1 MMEVLISKLKAQ
13 KLKLLTTKYHVC
25 LSICIVFSFLTNL
38 NAQTF
43 ERIENYAG
51 LGTATQNNGTALADY
66 DADGDLDIFV
76 VAKAQD
82 VVGNANTH
90 SKLFRNNND
99 GTFTDVTQ
107 TTGLVNLFPVDE
119 PSDYTDALNGFKY
132 GAFWG
137 DYDNDGY
144 PDIFFTHIFKV
155 QLFHNE
161 GNGTFKEVTLEAGFK
176 KYNQNVNTGATWF
189 DYNNDGF
196 LDIYISDWG
205 SEDEGN
211 RLFKNNGDG
220 TFTNVTGIIQ
230 GVLIN
235 KHSYQSVPFDF
246 NGDGWMDLYVAN
258 DYATESNDLYINNKG
273 LGFTEE
279 AATYGLDFSKDDMGI
294 AVGDYNGDGAFDMY
308 ITAIGDNQLFENQGN
323 NSFVNK
329 GRSLGVYNT
338 GWAWDVVF
346 SDFDLDRDEDLFVL
360 NGFEFGS
367 SGRYKN
373 TYYQN
378 SIENFVSRL
387 ADNSAMV
394 GLGEETIS
402 VTEAVFDYDNDGDL
416 DIFVT
421 NNDGPSYFYEN
432 KLTDVN
438 QPAEDLHWFKV
449 KLEGTTS
456 NRDAIG
462 TTLSVKTAGGLL
474 HRYYS
479 GKGFLSQHLKPVHF
493 GLGADTEILELK
505 ITWPSGLIET
515 HTNIP
520 ADKTILAR
528 EGNGYQILDIQPS
541 IKPYGCTDPD
551 SCNYNPDAT
560 VSTGMCNYLET
571 SKITGT
577 IKTHKNSIESYSYP
591 VTSDLSLTWKVTGGE
606 IIEEPGIGNI
616 IVKWGIGTTGTITL
630 TASNS
635 KCSSEPVV
643 LSVTLLEE
651 DVNFKEQSIARLWNE
666 TLLSLIRKD
675 YARPTVHAR
684 NLFHTSVVL
693 YDAWAVYD
701 DKASTYLLGN
711 TLHGFNSDF
720 EGFTT
725 TDNVIEARK
734 KTISYAAYR
743 LLSERFAHAP
753 NPTLSQSILDEVMA
767 GLGYDISITDEDYT
781 TGNPIALGNYIASQ
795 MIVYGLQDGSNEINQ
810 YANQYY
816 QPVNAPLSLTYPE
829 GVADI
834 NPDRWQPLSFNNFID
849 QSGNV
854 IGGVTP
860 GFLSPEWGSVQPF
873 SMEEEDKTTYTR
885 DGHDYQVY
893 YDPGA
898 PPMST
903 SEDYKWCFSLV
914 SKWSSHLDPH
924 DGVLWDVSPKSIGN
938 ITEDHFPLE
947 YADYKNFYKELEGG
961 DIGVGRSRNPV
972 TQLPYQE
979 QIVPRGDYTRVLA
992 EFWADGPDSET
1003 PPGHWFTILNYVN
1016 DHEMFT
1022 KQFEGEGNIL
1032 SDLEWD
1038 VKAYF
1043 LMGGAMHDAA
1053 IAAWGVKGWY
1063 DYIRPISAIR
1073 YMCEIGQCTDTSQS
1087 NYNPDGIH
1095 LQDGLIE
1102 IVKEGDPL
1110 AGTNNEH
1117 VGKIKLYAWKG
1128 HDFIEDPKVDEAGV
1142 GWILAETWWPYQRPT
1157 FVTPPFAGFVSGH
1170 STYSRAAAEVMTLLT
1185 GDEYFP
1191 GGMGEFLARKNEF
1204 LVFEEGPSVDVTLQW
1219 ATYRDASDQCSL
1231 SRIWGGIHPPADD
1244 IPGRFMGIKIGQKA
1258 FSYGKQYFE
1267 GSEPSIDE
1275 LTTELKVYPNPIS
1288 TSSNSI
1294 KVSNTQASDV
1304 FQLFDIKGRFLQ
1316 YLSNTYTEATK
1327 VSELH
1332 FTNTLSTGV
1341 YVLKI
1346 NNLSRK
1352 IVVIS
1357 K

>member
-1 MMEVLISKLKAQ
+1 MK
-13 KLKLLTTKYHVC
+13 TNH
-25 LSICIVFSFLTNL
+25 SILNYVFSILCFLGVSEFY
-38 NAQTF
+38 AQTF
-43 ERIENYAG
+43 ERIETYTG
-51 LGTATQNNGTALADY
+51 LGTVGQNNGAALADY
-66 DADGDLDIFV
+66 DADGDLDVFV

-82 VVGNANTH
+82 VDGDETTQ

-99 GTFTDVTQ
+99 GTFTNVTQ
-107 TTGLVNLFPVDE
+107 NSGLTNLFPE
-119 PSDYTDALNGFKY
+119 GETGETSIAFTGFKF

-144 PDIFFTHIFKV
+144 PDIFMTHTNKMH
-155 QLFHNE
+155 LFHNE
-161 GNGTFKEVTLEAGFK
+161 GNGTFKDVTVEAGFK
-176 KYNQNVNTGATWF
+176 KYNDCINTGVTWF
-189 DYNNDGF
+189 DYNKDGF
-196 LDIYISDWG
+196 LDIFIADWDSDC
-205 SEDEGN
+205 EGN
-211 RLFKNNGDG
+211 RLYKNDGDG
-220 TFTNVTGIIQ
+220 TFTDVSSLFQ
-230 GVLIN
+230 GVN
-235 KHSYQSVPFDF
+235 SKHSYQSIPFDF
-246 NGDGWMDLYVAN
+246 NGDGWLDLYVAN
-258 DYATESNDLYINNKG
+258 DFNPGPNDLFINNKG
-273 LGFTEE
+273 NGFTEE
-279 AATYGLDFSKDDMGI
+279 AAAYGLDTSRGDMGI
-294 AVGDYNGDGAFDMY
+294 AIGDYDNNGVFDIY
-308 ITAIGDNQLFENQGN
+308 ITTIGDNALMKKTANGAYEDLARTF
-323 NSFVNK
+323 K
-329 GRSLGVYNT
+329 IYNA
-338 GWAWDVVF
+338 GWAWDVSF
-346 SDFDLDRDEDLFVL
+346 SDFDLDRDEDLFVV
-360 NGFEFGS
+360 NGFDYPNSGDKHNVYYENVLETGTEGFVNS
-367 SGRYKN
+367 SVETKLN
-373 TYYQN
+373 
-378 SIENFVSRL
+378 
-387 ADNSAMV
+387 
-394 GLGEETIS
+394 EEAIS

-438 QPAEDLHWFKV
+438 QSAKDLHWFKV

-520 ADKTILAR
+520 ADKTILAK
-528 EGNGYQILDIQPS
+528 EGNGYQVLDIQPS
-541 IKPYGCTDPD
+541 IKPYGCTDPN

-591 VTSDLSLTWKVTGGE
+591 VTSDVSVDWKITGGE
-606 IIEEPGIGNI
+606 IIEEPSGGNI
-616 IVKWGIGTTGTITL
+616 IVKWGTGSTGTITL

-635 KCSSEPVV
+635 KCISEPVV

-1288 TSSNSI
+1288 TSSNNI

-1332 FTNTLSTGV
+1332 FANTPSTGV

>member
-1 MMEVLISKLKAQ
+1 MKNDMIRVTFTGFMLCCFIIFNNYLSAQ
-13 KLKLLTTKYHVC
+13 N
-25 LSICIVFSFLTNL
+25 FN
-38 NAQTF
+38 
-43 ERIENYAG
+43 RIETVAG
-51 LGTATQNNGTALADY
+51 LQGLEENNAVAIADY
-66 DADGDLDIFV
+66 NKDGFLDVFV
-76 VAKAQD
+76 VAAGKD
-82 VVGNANTH
+82 EDGVEK
-90 SKLFRNNND
+90 SRSRLYKNNND
-99 GTFTDVTQ
+99 GTFTDVTVVS
-107 TTGLVNLFPVDE
+107 GLLKEFYPITQAGE
-119 PSDYTDALNGFKY
+119 APEEALKGVKF

-144 PDIFFTHIFKV
+144 PDLFLTTMFKV
-155 QLFHNE
+155 FLFHNR
-161 GNGTFKEVTLEAGFK
+161 GNGSFDDVTLQAGFPESSTCV
-176 KYNQNVNTGATWF
+176 YTDATWF
-189 DYNNDGF
+189 DYNKDGL
-196 LDIYISDWG
+196 LDLYISDWAG
-205 SEDEGN
+205 CNGN
-211 RLFKNNGDG
+211 SFYVNNGDG
-220 TFTNVTGIIQ
+220 TFV
-230 GVLIN
+230 N
-235 KHSYQSVPFDF
+235 KMELFPDTDNKYSFMSIPFDV
-246 NGDGWMDLYVAN
+246 NNDGWQDLYVAN
-258 DYATESNDLYINNKG
+258 DVPGQVNDLFINQKG
-273 LGFTEE
+273 QGFTEE
-279 AATYGLDFSKDDMGI
+279 TEAYGLHFNQNAMGI
-294 AVGDYNGDGAFDMY
+294 ALGDYNLDGFFDLY
-308 ITAIGDNQLFENQGN
+308 VTNIEKNVLFENNGQNTYYNETSIEQG
-323 NSFVNK
+323 VK
-329 GRSLGVYNT
+329 YT
-338 GWAWDVVF
+338 EWAWDAVF
-346 SDFDLDRDEDLFVL
+346 ADFDLDSDEDLFVV
-360 NGFEFGS
+360 NGFD
-367 SGRYKN
+367 YLKTNAQKN
-373 TYYQN
+373 IYFQN
-378 SIENFVSRL
+378 LHANGQSKFINKSEDSQ
-387 ADNSAMV
+387 
-394 GLGEETIS
+394 LGDLTIS
-402 VTEAVFDYDNDGDL
+402 VSAGVFDFDNDGDL
-416 DIFVT
+416 DILVT
-421 NNDGPSYFYEN
+421 NSDRPSYFYEN
-432 KLTDVN
+432 NTTN
-438 QPAEDLHWFKV
+438 FTYNTPNLHWLKIG
-449 KLEGTTS
+449 LQGTNS

-462 TTLSVKTAGGLL
+462 TKIQVKTDKGILV
-474 HRYYS
+474 RYFT
-479 GKGFLSQHLKPVHF
+479 GKGFLSQNKVPVHL
-493 GLGADTEILELK
+493 GLANATKIEELK
-505 ITWPSGLIET
+505 ITWPKGLVEIY
-515 HTNIP
+515 NNLP
-520 ADKTILAR
+520 LDKTINFK
-528 EGNGYQILDIQPS
+528 EGDFYQVSDLEPS
-541 IKPYGCTDPD
+541 KKIYGCTDPN
-551 SCNYNPDAT
+551 SCNYNPEAT
-560 VSTGMCNYLET
+560 ISSGTCVYLKTSSLIYGNSNVLVS
-571 SKITGT
+571 
-577 IKTHKNSIESYSYP
+577 SIEQYSYP
-591 VTSDLSLTWKVTGGE
+591 QQEGNTVAWSISGGTILEGENANTVKVEWGTGGE
-606 IIEEPGIGNI
+606 GVISVIETN
-616 IVKWGIGTTGTITL
+616 
-630 TASNS
+630 AY
-635 KCSSEPVV
+635 CSSQPVSLKVV
-643 LSVTLLEE
+643 LRNESDPLPEE
-651 DVNFKEQSIARLWNE
+651 EQSIARLWNE

-701 DKASTYLLGN
+701 DKASPYLLGN

-1304 FQLFDIKGRFLQ
+1304 FQLFDINGRFLQ
-1316 YLSNTYTEATK
+1316 NLSNTFNEATK

-1352 IVVIS
+1352 IVVLS
-1357 K
+1357 R